1 MPTAR
6 PWLVDGLDEWLNRLK
21 GPPHKCAA
29 VFVDNSGIDIVL
41 GVLPFARELL
51 QRGTKVIVTSTH
63 IIFTF
68 FFFSQNFVFRYA
80 LGLSENYFYKIKMTS
95 ESFATH

>member
-6 PWLVDGLDEWLNRLK
+6 PWLIDGLDEWVDRLK

-29 VFVDNSGIDIVL
+29 IFVDNSGIDIVL

-51 QRGTKVIVTSTH
+51 QRGTKVTVTSTH
-63 IIFTF
+63 IIFSF
-68 FFFSQNFVFRYA
+68 FFFFFRNIVFRNA
-80 LGLSENYFYKIKMTS
+80 LRLSENYFYKIMTKQ
-95 ESFATH
+95 FAL

>member
-1 MPTAR
+1 
-6 PWLVDGLDEWLNRLK
+6 LVDGLDEWLDRLK

-63 IIFTF
+63 IIFTL
-68 FFFSQNFVFRYA
+68 FFSQNFVFKNA
-80 LGLSENYFYKIKMTS
+80 LRLSENC
-95 ESFATH
+95 EEHHL